1 MYNLTVKS
9 RDKINYEVVDGQQRL
24 TTIYLLLKYL
34 EIKEEETYN
43 LYYQIRE
50 KTKDF
55 IDSKLKE
62 VIINIKNN
70 HYEIEKI
77 FSDLVK
83 YNNNYNKQ
91 DIYFICNALYC
102 MHQWFTNNTDN
113 KIYDKLKNV
122 YFYKHEL
129 TGIKGETVFANL
141 NSGRVPLTDIE
152 LIKAD
157 LIINISEEKNKSL
170 KNDILLNE
178 IRINIGRLW
187 DEMESFLAQDE
198 VWYWIAANNKS
209 ANKLSLL
216 FDLINIKTFKDYKD
230 ILENKENN
238 KTSNDILN
246 KIKDYYYTIKDWY
259 YDNDMYHLVGIAV
272 NIGKSIKD
280 LLPEKTDNGKYKLKN
295 KKELKN
301 KIIQS
306 IIDNLSLKIDDNDSL
321 KIRETLYEDLN
332 YNNNKNDIKNIML
345 LLNCFEGY
353 NFNKETKTFNEGF
366 RYRFDLH
373 NKEKW
378 SIEHIFPQNATK
390 ENYKSYILDLICL
403 FEENKEELKN
413 ICGILGIVNNNNN
426 NNNENIEELK
436 NLIIEKLKKTID
448 EKKENDDEKE
458 YIDINKINEINK
470 ISNNIVFDIQKIGN
484 LALLSKNINS
494 SLQNYIFEE
503 KRTILLKKISEENI
517 FVPPLTL
524 KIFSKNFD
532 EADRTKAY
540 WTPNDFEAYLKYQ
553 KAQLKEIIKLIEDKK

>member
-1 MYNLTVKS
+1 
-9 RDKINYEVVDGQQRL
+9 
-24 TTIYLLLKYL
+24 
-34 EIKEEETYN
+34 
-43 LYYQIRE
+43 
-50 KTKDF
+50 
-55 IDSKLKE
+55 
-62 VIINIKNN
+62 
-70 HYEIEKI
+70 
-77 FSDLVK
+77 
-83 YNNNYNKQ
+83 
-91 DIYFICNALYC
+91 
-102 MHQWFTNNTDN
+102 MHQWFINSKNNNPQNLENLED
-113 KIYDKLKNV
+113 KIKNNLQKL
-122 YFYKHEL
+122 YFYEHKL
-129 TGIKGETVFANL
+129 TDIKGETVFANL

-157 LIINISEEKNKSL
+157 LIINISEEKNKS
-170 KNDILLNE
+170 KDNDILLNE

-272 NIGKSIKD
+272 NIGLLIKD
-280 LLPEKTDNGKYKLKN
+280 LLPKKTDDSKYK
-295 KKELKN
+295 LKN

-306 IIDNLSLKIDDNDSL
+306 IIKKLKIDDKDSL
-321 KIRETLYEDLN
+321 KKTLYEDLN

-353 NFNKETKTFNEGF
+353 NFDEQLSFNEGF

-373 NKEKW
+373 NKEEW
-378 SIEHIFPQNATK
+378 SIEHIFPQKATEK
-390 ENYKSYILDLICL
+390 NCKSYILDLIFL
-403 FEENKEELKN
+403 FKEEHKESELTTILNELN
-413 ICGILGIVNNNNN
+413 IDD
-426 NNNENIEELK
+426 NII
-436 NLIIEKLKKTID
+436 NDREKLK
-448 EKKENDDEKE
+448 EKINEKEN
-458 YIDINKINEINK
+458 IDINAIKDIIK
-470 ISNNIVFDIQKIGN
+470 HTQSMDIQSIGN

-532 EADRTKAY
+532 GAERTKAY
-540 WTPNDFEAYLKYQ
+540 WTPNDFDKYLEY
-553 KAQLKEIIKLIEDKK
+553 QLKQLKRIIKLIEDKK